1 MMMHHSILRYLTV
14 LVMILALSTIV
25 GLAAVEQPPTGAS
38 IMQKVTDAQ
47 TGTSS
52 AIDIRMTL
60 IDSKGE
66 ERERRIQ
73 TLSLTDTGIR
83 KTITVFLT
91 PASVRNTRF
100 LSIEKT
106 SGGDDQWIYLP
117 ALGKVKRI
125 AATETGGS
133 FMGSDFTYADMA
145 STSYDATEAIH
156 IIVRQETY
164 AGRTCYVVESTP
176 LKSSDYAKTITWVDT
191 ERHVAMKVEFY
202 GSDANTM
209 LKMLTSE
216 SVESI
221 EGRWLAKKMTMQTLA
236 TGHRTVIEI
245 LQAKFNMPLNSSYF
259 TVSFLETGRL

>member
-1 MMMHHSILRYLTV
+1 MTMHHKNVRYRVV
-14 LVMILALSTIV
+14 LVLLLAVFTII
-25 GLAAVEQPPTGAS
+25 GLIAADQEPTGAS
-38 IMQKVTDAQ
+38 IMQKVTNTQ

-52 AIDIRMTL
+52 AIDIRMLL

-66 ERERRIQ
+66 EKERRIQ
-73 TLSLTDTGIR
+73 TLSLTDNELT

-100 LSIEKT
+100 LTIEKA

-145 STSYDATEAIH
+145 STSYEAAEATH
-156 IIVRQETY
+156 TIVRQETY
-164 AGRTCYVVESTP
+164 ATRPSHVVESIP
-176 LKSSDYAKTITWVDT
+176 LKSSDYGKTITWVDS
-191 ERHVAMKVEFY
+191 ERYVALRVEFY
-202 GSDANTM
+202 GSDASTL
-209 LKMLTSE
+209 LKILTSE
-216 SVESI
+216 SVENM
-221 EGRWLAKKMTMQTLA
+221 EGRWLARKMTMQTLS
-236 TGHRTVIEI
+236 TGHRTAIEI
-245 LQAKFNMPLNSSYF
+245 LQAKFNMPLNPSYF